1 MRTAPSLSLF
11 AALVLAAS
19 TSHAAATTATATLAG
34 AGVTGVATFVA
45 AGDAVDVHLVAD
57 GLAPGSVHGFH
68 VHETGVC
75 TAPDFA
81 SAGGHFNPGHQ
92 PHGALDHAHHAGD
105 MPSVTADAAGHVDV
119 RFALA
124 ASSVDGEQGFIGH
137 SVVLHAS
144 PDDYVTQPSG
154 NSGARIACG
163 VIAAN

>member
-1 MRTAPSLSLF
+1 MRIVPTLSLS
-11 AALVLAAS
+11 AALALAAS
-19 TSHAAATTATATLAG
+19 VSQAAAPTAAATLAG
-34 AGVTGVATFVA
+34 AGVHGVVTFVA
-45 AGDAVDVHLVAD
+45 SGDAVDVHVVAD
-57 GLAPGSVHGFH
+57 GLAPGSVHGIH
-68 VHETGVC
+68 VHETGAC
-75 TAPDFA
+75 TGPDFA

-124 ASSVDGEQGFIGH
+124 ASRIDGEQGFIGH

-144 PDDYVTQPSG
+144 ADDYVTQPSG

-163 VIAAN
+163 VIAAQ